1 MQTPIIAT
9 LIFSV
14 VVLVIGVIL
23 TLLKKPVGKAITV
36 MGVGLLITF
45 LFYYAFVAAGVYGK
59 PPEKIGYTLNILAL
73 VILIVG
79 AGLAIHVIK
88 KIRLKEITSR

>member
-9 LIFSV
+9 LIFSIV
-14 VVLVIGVIL
+14 ILIIGVIL
-23 TLLKKPVGKAITV
+23 TLLKKPVGKAVTV
-36 MGVGLLITF
+36 MGAGLLITF

-59 PPEKIGYTLNILAL
+59 PPEKIGYALNILGLIVL
-73 VILIVG
+73 VVG

-88 KIRLKEITSR
+88 KIRLKEVTK